1 MGNKKKEKKQK
12 KTSYSY
18 FAFFCEMIDCACQ
31 ASTALNNMFS
41 DFQSKN
47 LRQEADVIHEIEHA
61 ADLKKH
67 DMMSQLLREFL
78 PPIDREDIVNISHV
92 LDEIVDLIEEVVL
105 SLYMNDIQKCRPDVQ
120 PMVALI
126 VKQCEELQ
134 KLMAE
139 FENYKKSDK
148 LLQSIIVI
156 NTLEEEGDRLYLEA
170 MRNLKLTCSDPFE
183 MIAWR
188 DIYSSLEDCSD
199 ACEKVADAVE
209 EVVMKNTRSSYAKT
223 GRATR
228 PAGFSGC

>member
-47 LRQEADVIHEIEHA
+47 LRQEADVIHQIEHA

-148 LLQSIIVI
+148 LRESIIVI

-209 EVVMKNTRSSYAKT
+209 EVVMKNT
-223 GRATR
+223 
-228 PAGFSGC
+228 

>member
-148 LLQSIIVI
+148 LLESIIVI

-209 EVVMKNTRSSYAKT
+209 EVVMKNT
-223 GRATR
+223 
-228 PAGFSGC
+228 

>member
-47 LRQEADVIHEIEHA
+47 LRQEADVIHQIEHA

-148 LLQSIIVI
+148 LRESIIVI

-170 MRNLKLTCSDPFE
+170 MRGLTLGCSDALE
-183 MIAWR
+183 LVAWR
-188 DIYSSLEDCSD
+188 DIYSSLEDCCD

-209 EVVMKNTRSSYAKT
+209 EVVMKNT
-223 GRATR
+223 
-228 PAGFSGC
+228 

>member
-126 VKQCEELQ
+126 AKQCEELQ

-148 LLQSIIVI
+148 LLESIIVI

-209 EVVMKNTRSSYAKT
+209 EVVMKNT
-223 GRATR
+223 
-228 PAGFSGC
+228 

>member
-41 DFQSKN
+41 DYQPKN

-105 SLYMNDIQKCRPDVQ
+105 SLYMNDIRKCRPDVQ

-126 VKQCEELQ
+126 AKQCEELR

-148 LLQSIIVI
+148 LMESIIVI

-209 EVVMKNTRSSYAKT
+209 EVVMKNT
-223 GRATR
+223 
-228 PAGFSGC
+228 

>member
-31 ASTALNNMFS
+31 ASTALNNTFS
-41 DFQSKN
+41 DYQPKN

-105 SLYMNDIQKCRPDVQ
+105 CLYMNDIQKCRPDVQ

-126 VKQCEELQ
+126 VNQCEELQ

-209 EVVMKNTRSSYAKT
+209 EVVMKNT
-223 GRATR
+223 
-228 PAGFSGC
+228 

>member
-47 LRQEADVIHEIEHA
+47 LRQEADVIHQIEHA

-148 LLQSIIVI
+148 LLESIIVI

-199 ACEKVADAVE
+199 ACVKVADAVE
-209 EVVMKNTRSSYAKT
+209 EVVMKNT
-223 GRATR
+223 
-228 PAGFSGC
+228 

>member
-47 LRQEADVIHEIEHA
+47 LRQEADVIHQIEHA

-120 PMVALI
+120 PMMALI

-148 LLQSIIVI
+148 LLESIIVI

-209 EVVMKNTRSSYAKT
+209 EVVMKNT
-223 GRATR
+223 
-228 PAGFSGC
+228 

>member
-47 LRQEADVIHEIEHA
+47 LRQEADVIHQIEHA

-105 SLYMNDIQKCRPDVQ
+105 RLYMNDIQKCRPDVQ

-148 LLQSIIVI
+148 LLESIIVI

-209 EVVMKNTRSSYAKT
+209 EVVMKNT
-223 GRATR
+223 
-228 PAGFSGC
+228 

>member
-41 DFQSKN
+41 DYQPRN

-105 SLYMNDIQKCRPDVQ
+105 SLYMNDIRKCRPDVQ

-126 VKQCEELQ
+126 AKQCEELR

-148 LLQSIIVI
+148 LMESIIVI

-183 MIAWR
+183 LIAWR

-209 EVVMKNTRSSYAKT
+209 EVVMKNT
-223 GRATR
+223 
-228 PAGFSGC
+228 

>member
-47 LRQEADVIHEIEHA
+47 LRQEADVIHQIEHA

-105 SLYMNDIQKCRPDVQ
+105 SLYMNDIQKCRQDVQ

-148 LLQSIIVI
+148 LLESIIVI

-209 EVVMKNTRSSYAKT
+209 EVVMKNT
-223 GRATR
+223 
-228 PAGFSGC
+228 

>member
-47 LRQEADVIHEIEHA
+47 LRQEADVIHQIEHA

-148 LLQSIIVI
+148 LRESIIVI

-170 MRNLKLTCSDPFE
+170 MRNLKPTSTDPFE

-209 EVVMKNTRSSYAKT
+209 EVVMKNT
-223 GRATR
+223 
-228 PAGFSGC
+228 

>member
-148 LLQSIIVI
+148 LLESIIVI

-170 MRNLKLTCSDPFE
+170 MRNLKTTSTDPFE
-183 MIAWR
+183 LIA
-188 DIYSSLEDCSD
+188 
-199 ACEKVADAVE
+199 
-209 EVVMKNTRSSYAKT
+209 
-223 GRATR
+223 
-228 PAGFSGC
+228 

>member
-31 ASTALNNMFS
+31 AATALNNMFG

-47 LRQEADVIHEIEHA
+47 LRQEADVIHQIEHA

-148 LLQSIIVI
+148 LLESIIVI

-170 MRNLKLTCSDPFE
+170 MRNLQLTCSDPFE

-209 EVVMKNTRSSYAKT
+209 EVVMKNT
-223 GRATR
+223 
-228 PAGFSGC
+228 

>member
-1 MGNKKKEKKQK
+1 MGKKNKENKEKKQK
-12 KTSYSY
+12 KAGYSY
-18 FAFFCEMIDCACQ
+18 FAFFCEMIECACE
-31 ASTALNNMFS
+31 ASTALNAMFS
-41 DFQSKN
+41 NFESAN

-105 SLYMNDIQKCRPDVQ
+105 SLYMNDIRKCRPDVQ

-126 VKQCEELQ
+126 AKQCEELR

-209 EVVMKNTRSSYAKT
+209 EVVMKNT
-223 GRATR
+223 
-228 PAGFSGC
+228 

>member
-47 LRQEADVIHEIEHA
+47 LRQEADVIHQIEHA

-209 EVVMKNTRSSYAKT
+209 EVVMKNT
-223 GRATR
+223 
-228 PAGFSGC
+228 

>member
-1 MGNKKKEKKQK
+1 MGNKNKEKKQK

-148 LLQSIIVI
+148 LLESIIVI

-209 EVVMKNTRSSYAKT
+209 EVVMKNT
-223 GRATR
+223 
-228 PAGFSGC
+228 

>member
-41 DFQSKN
+41 DYQPKN

-105 SLYMNDIQKCRPDVQ
+105 SLYTNDIRKCRPDVQ

-188 DIYSSLEDCSD
+188 DIYSSIEDCSD

-209 EVVMKNTRSSYAKT
+209 EVVMKNT
-223 GRATR
+223 
-228 PAGFSGC
+228 

>member
-31 ASTALNNMFS
+31 ASTALNNMFG

-148 LLQSIIVI
+148 LLESIIVI

-209 EVVMKNTRSSYAKT
+209 EVVMKNT
-223 GRATR
+223 
-228 PAGFSGC
+228 

>member
-120 PMVALI
+120 PMMALI

-148 LLQSIIVI
+148 LLESIIVI

-209 EVVMKNTRSSYAKT
+209 EVVMKNT
-223 GRATR
+223 
-228 PAGFSGC
+228 

>member
-47 LRQEADVIHEIEHA
+47 LRQEADVIHQIEHA

-120 PMVALI
+120 PMMALI

-148 LLQSIIVI
+148 LRESIIVI

-209 EVVMKNTRSSYAKT
+209 EVVMKNT
-223 GRATR
+223 
-228 PAGFSGC
+228 

>member
-31 ASTALNNMFS
+31 ASTALNNMFR
-41 DFQSKN
+41 DYQPRN

-105 SLYMNDIQKCRPDVQ
+105 SLYMNDIQKCRSDVQ
-120 PMVALI
+120 PMGALI

-170 MRNLKLTCSDPFE
+170 MRNLKLTCSDPCE
-183 MIAWR
+183 MFAWR

-209 EVVMKNTRSSYAKT
+209 EVVMKNT
-223 GRATR
+223 
-228 PAGFSGC
+228 

>member
-41 DFQSKN
+41 DYQPKN

-105 SLYMNDIQKCRPDVQ
+105 CLYMNDIQKCRSDVQ

-209 EVVMKNTRSSYAKT
+209 EVVMKNT
-223 GRATR
+223 
-228 PAGFSGC
+228 

>member
-41 DFQSKN
+41 DYQPRN

-105 SLYMNDIQKCRPDVQ
+105 SLYMNDIQKCRSDVQ

-148 LLQSIIVI
+148 LMESIIVI

-183 MIAWR
+183 LIAWR

-209 EVVMKNTRSSYAKT
+209 EVVMKNT
-223 GRATR
+223 
-228 PAGFSGC
+228 

>member
-41 DFQSKN
+41 DYQPRN

-78 PPIDREDIVNISHV
+78 PPIDREDIVNISRV

-105 SLYMNDIQKCRPDVQ
+105 CLYMNDIQKCRPDVQ

-183 MIAWR
+183 MLAWR

-209 EVVMKNTRSSYAKT
+209 EVVMKNT
-223 GRATR
+223 
-228 PAGFSGC
+228 

>member
-105 SLYMNDIQKCRPDVQ
+105 SLYMNDIQKCRQDVQ

-126 VKQCEELQ
+126 AKQCEELQ

-148 LLQSIIVI
+148 LLESIIVI

-209 EVVMKNTRSSYAKT
+209 EVVMKNT
-223 GRATR
+223 
-228 PAGFSGC
+228 

>member
-41 DFQSKN
+41 NYQPKN

-105 SLYMNDIQKCRPDVQ
+105 SLYMNDIQKCRSDVQ

-156 NTLEEEGDRLYLEA
+156 NTLEEEGDRIYLEA

-209 EVVMKNTRSSYAKT
+209 EVVMKNT
-223 GRATR
+223 
-228 PAGFSGC
+228 

>member
-209 EVVMKNTRSSYAKT
+209 EVVMKNT
-223 GRATR
+223 
-228 PAGFSGC
+228 

>member
-1 MGNKKKEKKQK
+1 M
-12 KTSYSY
+12 
-18 FAFFCEMIDCACQ
+18 CIRDRIDCACQ

-78 PPIDREDIVNISHV
+78 PPIDREDIFNISHV

-148 LLQSIIVI
+148 LRESIIVI

-209 EVVMKNTRSSYAKT
+209 EVVMKNT
-223 GRATR
+223 
-228 PAGFSGC
+228 

>member
-41 DFQSKN
+41 DYQPGN

-105 SLYMNDIQKCRPDVQ
+105 CLYMNDIQKCRPDVQ

-209 EVVMKNTRSSYAKT
+209 EVVMKNT
-223 GRATR
+223 
-228 PAGFSGC
+228 

>member
-31 ASTALNNMFS
+31 AATALNNMFS
-41 DFQSKN
+41 NYESTN
-47 LRQEADVIHEIEHA
+47 LRQEADVIHQIEHA

-105 SLYMNDIQKCRPDVQ
+105 SLYMNDIRKCRPDVQ

-126 VKQCEELQ
+126 VKECEELR
-134 KLMAE
+134 KLISE
-139 FENYKKSDK
+139 FENYKKSEK
-148 LLQSIIVI
+148 LMESIIII

-170 MRNLKLTCSDPFE
+170 MRNLKLTCPDPFE

-209 EVVMKNTRSSYAKT
+209 EVVMKNT
-223 GRATR
+223 
-228 PAGFSGC
+228 